1 MFPMPPP
8 RRRATILTM
17 SHPTLPNVTALEVLR
32 YLEGLHEERALA
44 AQTPL
49 GEDARYSA
57 DLEEEIV
64 ATQHAFV
71 GVAVTEIATLRGELF
86 GRHEG

>member
-1 MFPMPPP
+1 MPV
-8 RRRATILTM
+8 RGAEASISTM
-17 SHPTLPNVTALEVLR
+17 SHPTLPQVTALEVLR

-49 GEDARYSA
+49 GEDPRYSA
-57 DLEEEIV
+57 DLEEEIT

-86 GRHEG
+86 GRAEG

>member
-1 MFPMPPP
+1 MPPGTGGASIP
-8 RRRATILTM
+8 PM
-17 SHPTLPNVTALEVLR
+17 SHPTLPQVTALEVLR

-49 GEDARYSA
+49 AEDARYTA
-57 DLEEEIV
+57 DLDEEIT
-64 ATQHAFV
+64 ATTHAYV

-86 GRHEG
+86 GRAEG

>member
-1 MFPMPPP
+1 MPPVP
-8 RRRATILTM
+8 RQTTILTM

-44 AQTPL
+44 AHTPL
-49 GEDARYSA
+49 AEDPRYSA
-57 DLEEEIV
+57 DLDEEIT
-64 ATQHAFV
+64 ATTHAYV

>member
-1 MFPMPPP
+1 MP
-8 RRRATILTM
+8 RGLGRASITPM
-17 SHPTLPNVTALEVLR
+17 SHPTLPQVTALEVLR

-49 GEDARYSA
+49 AEDPRYTA
-57 DLEEEIV
+57 DLEEEIT
-64 ATQHAFV
+64 ATTHAYV

-86 GRHEG
+86 GRNEG

>member
-1 MFPMPPP
+1 MPP
-8 RRRATILTM
+8 RRRETTILTM
-17 SHPTLPNVTALEVLR
+17 SHPTLPQVSALEVLR

-49 GEDARYSA
+49 GDDPRYSA
-57 DLEEEIV
+57 DLEQEIT

-86 GRHEG
+86 GRNEG

>member
-1 MFPMPPP
+1 MPSG
-8 RRRATILTM
+8 RSETTILTM
-17 SHPTLPNVTALEVLR
+17 SHPTLPQVSALEVLR

-49 GEDARYSA
+49 ADDPRYTA
-57 DLEEEIV
+57 DLDEEIT

-86 GRHEG
+86 GRLEG